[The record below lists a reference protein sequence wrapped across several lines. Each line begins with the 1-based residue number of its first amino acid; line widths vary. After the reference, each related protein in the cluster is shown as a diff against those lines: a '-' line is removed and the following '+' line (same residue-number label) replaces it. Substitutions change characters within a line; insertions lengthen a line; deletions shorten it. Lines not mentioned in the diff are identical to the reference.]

1 MSNETNDP
9 KKRPGA
15 IRVENDELPQGDFQP
30 VKIANPVLI
39 AKSPFGPRTIQFLV
53 SIITSVF
60 MGIALFGVELPAPA
74 DQLAQEAI
82 INFSNSGWF
91 GLIGWMVSSL
101 GGFFFILYTKIKEG
115 KIRKWEDVAGD
126 INLILLVFSFIA
138 SLTTFLGIE
147 IPKSVWDDLAHK
159 LWEGDYLGVA
169 AIFLGKILNPLIRW
183 IRSRRTVAEAT
194 QIQ

>member
-1 MSNETNDP
+1 MDDP

-15 IRVENDELPQGDFQP
+15 MRVENSTPEE
-30 VKIANPVLI
+30 VEHIERANPLLPV
-39 AKSPFGPRTIQFLV
+39 AVSKSPFSPRTVQFAV
-53 SIITSVF
+53 SVITIFF
-60 MGIALFGVELPAPA
+60 MAVALFGVELPAPA
-74 DQLAQEAI
+74 AQLAQEAV

-91 GLIGWMVSSL
+91 GLIGWFVSSL
-101 GGFFFILYTKIKEG
+101 GGFVWIVYTKIKEG

-126 INLILLVFSFIA
+126 INLVLLAFSFVA

-147 IPKSVWDDLAHK
+147 IPESVWNDLALK

-169 AIFLGKILNPLIRW
+169 SIFLGKILNPLIRW
-183 IRSRRTVAEAT
+183 IRARRTVAEAV